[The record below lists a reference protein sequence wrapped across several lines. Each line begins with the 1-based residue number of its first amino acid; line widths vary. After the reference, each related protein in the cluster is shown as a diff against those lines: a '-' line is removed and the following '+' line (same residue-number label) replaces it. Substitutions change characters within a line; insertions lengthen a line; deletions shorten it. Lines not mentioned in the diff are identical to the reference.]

1 MTMNQYIADELAN
14 KVYHLYRSLNDAN
27 KMILLLEK
35 ENKLLKDAL
44 HMDSN
49 DKQENNLIATT

>member
-1 MTMNQYIADELAN
+1 MSMNRYIADELAN
-14 KVYHLYRSLNDAN
+14 KVYHLHRSLNDAQ
-27 KMILLLEK
+27 KMILELEI

-44 HMDSN
+44 HTDSN

>member
-1 MTMNQYIADELAN
+1 MSMNRYIADELAN
-14 KVYHLYRSLNDAN
+14 KVYHLYHSLNDAQ
-27 KMILLLEK
+27 KMILELEI
-35 ENKLLKDAL
+35 ENKILKDAL